1 MIAFL
6 WNNNPDVLQIEN
18 GVPLGYMKS
27 SFGTVK
33 GYFGEDIFKWIDER
47 RAMYAFVIYIKTV
60 VLHYKNTEHRNL
72 LSETS
77 EF

>member
-6 WNNNPDVLQIEN
+6 WNNNPHVLQIEN
-18 GVPLGYMKS
+18 GVTLGNIKS
-27 SFGTVK
+27 NFVTVK
-33 GYFGEDIFKWIDER
+33 GYFCEDIFKWIDER
-47 RAMYAFVIYIKTV
+47 RAMYAFMIYIKIV
-60 VLHYKNTEHRNL
+60 VLHYNTVHRNL